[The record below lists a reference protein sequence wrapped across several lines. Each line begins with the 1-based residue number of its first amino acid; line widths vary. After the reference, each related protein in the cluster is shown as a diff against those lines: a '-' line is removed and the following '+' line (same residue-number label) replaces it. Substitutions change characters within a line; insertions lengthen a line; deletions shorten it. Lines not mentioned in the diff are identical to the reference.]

1 MMTSNFTRDSRLLTD
16 EECGLIDEFRR
27 LTPAQQAEA
36 IELLREWTKDKEP
49 AGEERTD

>member
-1 MMTSNFTRDSRLLTD
+1 MKRYVTKDGQLLTD
-16 EECGLIDEFRR
+16 EECELIDLFRTW
-27 LTPAQQAEA
+27 TPAQRAEA